1 MAEEIV
7 PILRV
12 ADADAAVTE
21 FGRPAGQQPYGCDFE
36 LHDPD
41 GNRLRLRTRA
51 G

>member
-7 PILRV
+7 QIVRV
-12 ADADAAVTE
+12 ADADAAV
-21 FGRPAGQQPYGCDFE
+21 E

-51 G
+51 C